1 MERIRDA
8 MSRVRKLL
16 QIKPERG
23 RRTFTSR
30 VRLGQGLR
38 CTVQDGTWTLP
49 VDMAANTGGEGSA
62 PDPGVYARA
71 ALGACVALAY
81 RMWAAT
87 EGITL
92 EEVEVEVQADN
103 DAAGLF
109 GASDTPPGYRAV
121 RLQVRLVAEGDT
133 ATLARV
139 LDAAEAHSPYLD
151 VFRRPVPVSVLRQ
164 IVTSR
169 EGVLES

>member
-8 MSRVRKLL
+8 MLRVRQLL
-16 QIKPERG
+16 TVKPERG
-23 RRTFTSR
+23 RRTVTSR
-30 VRLGQGLR
+30 VRLRDGLR
-38 CTVQDGTWTLP
+38 CSVHDGTWTLP
-49 VDMAANTGGEGSA
+49 VDMSANTGGDGTA

-71 ALGACVALAY
+71 ALGACLAVAY
-81 RMWAAT
+81 RMWAAA
-87 EGITL
+87 EGVAI
-92 EEVEVEVQADN
+92 EEIDVEVQADN

-109 GASDTPPGYRAV
+109 GAADTPPGYRAV
-121 RLQVRLVAEGDT
+121 RLVARLVTDADA

-151 VFRRPVPVSVLRQ
+151 VFRRPVPVSVSRE
-164 IVTSR
+164 IVSSL